1 MSSGST
7 SDSHPRGQNLSQ
19 VKSQVRDHFRAVR
32 ESISGEEVAAASAAL
47 CGRLAAWHVLREA
60 HTVLTYIAFRNEI
73 DPAPLLDLL
82 PGIEWIA
89 PRVVGRRL
97 VLHPYDPARLVRHRH
112 GMLEPDADLAVV
124 DPAALDMVLVPGVA
138 YDRRGG
144 RMGFGGGF
152 YDGFLPTTLALRVG
166 ITHDACLVDALPS
179 DEHDQRMD
187 WIATPTQLLH
197 CAPLWRKG
205 T

>member
-32 ESISGEEVAAASAAL
+32 ESMSGEKVAAASAAL
-47 CGRLAAWHVLREA
+47 CERLAAWRVLREA
-60 HTVLTYIAFRNEI
+60 HTVLTYIAFRNEL
-73 DPAPLLDLL
+73 DLAPLLELL